1 MNRDSPL
8 AVAKEL
14 SVTTHLSAL
23 IINYLHVAF
32 ALHYWENFP
41 HSGCEGKHGQVL
53 IVAFVAAKGS
63 IFPDADVDVP

>member
-32 ALHYWENFP
+32 ALHYWKT
-41 HSGCEGKHGQVL
+41 SRT
-53 IVAFVAAKGS
+53 A
-63 IFPDADVDVP
+63 DARESMGRYESLRLWW